1 MRLASARGVSQS
13 KHSMALARLR
23 RSEAASRARGAAH
36 EELRR
41 CTALEET
48 PWWWCAA
55 CEEPRLCAA
64 LRASSCRAGGAAGAA
79 HVGPLELQLLPCTRP
94 TRAAAVPMEV
104 VALMLRCRIDALE
117 LEELVAVCCAAVL
130 AMGEKKSSAV
140 RNREKEEKVQ
150 VASLLAFF

>member
-1 MRLASARGVSQS
+1 
-13 KHSMALARLR
+13 
-23 RSEAASRARGAAH
+23 
-36 EELRR
+36 
-41 CTALEET
+41 
-48 PWWWCAA
+48 
-55 CEEPRLCAA
+55 
-64 LRASSCRAGGAAGAA
+64 
-79 HVGPLELQLLPCTRP
+79 
-94 TRAAAVPMEV
+94 MEV